1 MIMMRPPCR
10 GSPSLRSSIMSE
22 ARLSER
28 MFLVWTARREIS
40 SSGAP
45 SAAVAT
51 FTSEEYGSPEPG
63 IRVASAPERPSR
75 RSFLAAVLGLKSDVG
90 SMGAPPA
97 GPANAR
103 RMTDELFRS
112 VSGLTK
118 IGNTPGQRRGKLKH
132 GTAARRGLYGGKSFA
147 ESRV

>member
-1 MIMMRPPCR
+1 
-10 GSPSLRSSIMSE
+10 
-22 ARLSER
+22 

-51 FTSEEYGSPEPG
+51 FTREQYGSPEPG

-97 GPANAR
+97 GPPNDR
-103 RMTDELFRS
+103 RMTDELFRTG
-112 VSGLTK
+112 SGLPK
-118 IGNTPGQRRGKLKH
+118 IGNPPEHGRGKLKH
-132 GTAARRGLYGGKSFA
+132 GTPARRGLYGGKSFD
-147 ESRV
+147 ESRVCL